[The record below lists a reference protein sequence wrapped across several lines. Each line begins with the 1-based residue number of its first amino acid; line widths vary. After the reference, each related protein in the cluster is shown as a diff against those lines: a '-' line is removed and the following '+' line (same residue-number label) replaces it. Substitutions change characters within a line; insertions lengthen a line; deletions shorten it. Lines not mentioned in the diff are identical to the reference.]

1 MKENSDISLPELKQY
16 AVTDKG
22 VQLALT
28 VEEYEEMQKL
38 HSYILEIM
46 VAVDEFCR
54 ENNITYYLG
63 EGTLLGAVRDGGFIP
78 WDDDADI
85 VMPRE
90 DYEKFLELA
99 SKGLKDG
106 YQLDCL
112 ATNPKHW
119 SIPSTVQ
126 ITRHT
131 EFEKEMFRNIALNCG
146 PNIDIFPL
154 DYAPNGVDR
163 DLKIR
168 SKIIR
173 TLKRTLWI
181 KTGIHT
187 KSKYQSI
194 KRKLVYYYPCRLIS
208 ALFSVKGLHRIINR
222 LMLKT
227 NDPENDYLVNFASL
241 YHVSRETFKKEWYST
256 PAEVDFE
263 GHKFYAP
270 SDSDKVLKTLYRDYM
285 TMPPAEKRKSKHH
298 FNNFAE

>member
-1 MKENSDISLPELKQY
+1 MENTDVSLPKDKQY

-28 VEEYEEMQKL
+28 VEEYDEMNKL
-38 HSYILEIM
+38 HNYILEIM
-46 VAVDEFCR
+46 LAVDKFCR

-85 VMPRE
+85 VMLRE
-90 DYEKFLELA
+90 DYERFLELA
-99 SKGLKDG
+99 ADGLEDG

-119 SIPSTVQ
+119 SIPSTIQ

-131 EFEKEMFRNIALNCG
+131 EFEKEMFRGIALNCG

-154 DYAPNGVDR
+154 DYTPSDVNL
-163 DLKIR
+163 DLRIR
-168 SKIIR
+168 GKIIR
-173 TLKRTLWI
+173 TLKRSLWI
-181 KTGIHT
+181 KTGLHT
-187 KSKYQSI
+187 KSKYKSL
-194 KRKLVYYYPCRLIS
+194 KRKFAYYYPCRLIS
-208 ALFSVKGLHRIINR
+208 AFSSIKSLHKAINK

-227 NDPENDYLVNFASL
+227 SDAKNEYLINFASL
-241 YHVSRETFKKEWYST
+241 YHVSKETFKKEWYGN
-256 PAEVDFE
+256 PIEIEFE

-270 SDSDKVLKTLYRDYM
+270 SDSDKVLKTLYKDYM
-285 TMPPAEKRKSKHH
+285 KMPPVEKRKSKHH
-298 FNNFAE
+298 FNNFE